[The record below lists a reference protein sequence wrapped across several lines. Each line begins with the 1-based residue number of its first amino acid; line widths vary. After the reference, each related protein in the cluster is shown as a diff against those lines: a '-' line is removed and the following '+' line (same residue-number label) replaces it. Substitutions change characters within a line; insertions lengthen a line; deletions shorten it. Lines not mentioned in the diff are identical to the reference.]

1 MNVLRVGFV
10 GTRTTNVGPTVSFFR
25 NVLGLGVVRDDP
37 EWSILQLPTG
47 RLDFVEIYD
56 QDFDEERVAPAG
68 VSLFVAF
75 VVDDL
80 EGAQREVRA
89 AGIEASDIVWA
100 AEAFDSPSL
109 EGFGWF
115 FVHAPDGNVYVIES
129 ESE

>member
-1 MNVLRVGFV
+1 
-10 GTRTTNVGPTVSFFR
+10 
-25 NVLGLGVVRDDP
+25 
-37 EWSILQLPTG
+37 
-47 RLDFVEIYD
+47 YD